1 MAAKKDTLLNM
12 FIAMFVICVVSG
24 SILGLVYNATK
35 DPIAAAETAKKTEA
49 IKNVL
54 PEFNE
59 LKETMVKSAM
69 EDAEIPFYLAY
80 DANNNFIGA
89 AVETFTNKGFSGNIS
104 LMVGILANGTIN
116 NISVL
121 QHAETPGLGSKMSES
136 SFKDQF
142 NNKNTTSF
150 NFNVKKDGGDVDAIT
165 ASTITSRAYADGV
178 ALAVKVFQAIGQT
191 PMPIN
196 D

>member
-12 FIAMFVICVVSG
+12 FIAMFVISIVSG
-24 SILGLVYNATK
+24 GVLGVVYNATK
-35 DPIAAAETAKKTEA
+35 EPIAAAETAKKTEA

-59 LKETMVKSAM
+59 LKETKIKSEL
-69 EDAEIPFYLAY
+69 EDVEIPFYLAY

-89 AVETFTNKGFSGNIS
+89 AVETFTSKGFSGNIS
-104 LMVGILANGTIN
+104 LMVGILKDGTVN

-121 QHAETPGLGSKMSES
+121 QHAETPGLGSKMSEP

-142 NNKNTTSF
+142 NNKNANSF
-150 NFNVKKDGGDVDAIT
+150 NFKVKKDGGDVDAIT
-165 ASTITSRAYADGV
+165 AATISSRAFCDAV
-178 ALAVKVFQAIGQT
+178 NRALVTFDKNKGGF
-191 PMPIN
+191 
-196 D
+196 

>member
-12 FIAMFVICVVSG
+12 FVALFVICVVSG
-24 SILGLVYNATK
+24 GVLGLVYNATK
-35 DPIAAAETAKKTEA
+35 DPIAAAEAAKKNEA

-59 LKETMVKSAM
+59 LKETMVKSAL
-69 EDAEIPFYLAY
+69 EDAELPFYLAY
-80 DANNNFIGA
+80 DADNNFIGA
-89 AVETFTNKGFSGNIS
+89 AVQTFTNKGFSGNIA
-104 LMVGILANGTIN
+104 LMVGILADGTVN

-121 QHAETPGLGSKMSES
+121 QHAETPGLGSKMTEP

-142 NNKNTTSF
+142 NNKNASSF

-165 ASTITSRAYADGV
+165 AATISSRAFCDAV
-178 ALAVKVFQAIGQT
+178 NRALSTFENNKGGF
-191 PMPIN
+191 
-196 D
+196 

>member
-24 SILGLVYNATK
+24 GVLGVVYNATK

-69 EDAEIPFYLAY
+69 EDVEIPFYLAY
-80 DANNNFIGA
+80 DADNNFIGA
-89 AVETFTNKGFSGNIS
+89 AVETFTSKGFSGNIS
-104 LMVGILANGTIN
+104 LMVGILADGTVN

-121 QHAETPGLGSKMSES
+121 QHAETPGLGSKMSEP

-142 NNKNTTSF
+142 NNKNASSF

-165 ASTITSRAYADGV
+165 AATISSRAFCDAV
-178 ALAVKVFQAIGQT
+178 NRALSTFENNKGGF
-191 PMPIN
+191 
-196 D
+196 

>member
-12 FIAMFVICVVSG
+12 FVALFVICVVSG
-24 SILGLVYNATK
+24 GVLGVVYNATK
-35 DPIAAAETAKKTEA
+35 DPIAAAEAAKKNEA

-59 LKETMVKSAM
+59 LKETMVKSAL
-69 EDAEIPFYLAY
+69 EDAELPFYLAY
-80 DANNNFIGA
+80 DADNNFIGA
-89 AVETFTNKGFSGNIS
+89 AVQTFTNKGFSGNIA
-104 LMVGILANGTIN
+104 LMVGILADGTVN

-121 QHAETPGLGSKMSES
+121 QHAETPGLGSKMSEP

-142 NNKNTTSF
+142 NNKNASSF

-165 ASTITSRAYADGV
+165 AATISSRAFCDAV
-178 ALAVKVFQAIGQT
+178 NRALSTFENNKGGF
-191 PMPIN
+191 
-196 D
+196 

>member
-12 FIAMFVICVVSG
+12 FVALFVICVVSG
-24 SILGLVYNATK
+24 GVLGIVYNATK
-35 DPIAAAETAKKTEA
+35 DPIAAAEKAKKTEA

-54 PEFNE
+54 PEFKE
-59 LKETMVKSAM
+59 LKDVNMKSAM
-69 EDAEIPFYLAY
+69 EDVELPFHLAY
-80 DANNNFIGA
+80 DNDGNFIGA

-104 LMVGILANGTIN
+104 LMVGILKDGTVN

-121 QHAETPGLGSKMSES
+121 QHAETPGLGSKMSEP

-142 NNKNTTSF
+142 NNKHADSF

-165 ASTITSRAYADGV
+165 AATISSRAFCD
-178 ALAVKVFQAIGQT
+178 AVNRAISTFENNKGGF
-191 PMPIN
+191 
-196 D
+196 

>member
-12 FIAMFVICVVSG
+12 FIALFVICVVSG
-24 SILGLVYNATK
+24 GVLGLVYNATK
-35 DPIAAAETAKKTEA
+35 DPIAAAEAAKKTEA

-80 DANNNFIGA
+80 DSDNNFIGA

-165 ASTITSRAYADGV
+165 AATISSRAFCDAV
-178 ALAVKVFQAIGQT
+178 NRALSTFENNKGGF
-191 PMPIN
+191 
-196 D
+196 

>member
-24 SILGLVYNATK
+24 GVLGIVYNATK

-59 LKETMVKSAM
+59 LKETMVKSAL
-69 EDAEIPFYLAY
+69 EDVEIPFYLAY

-104 LMVGILANGTIN
+104 LMVGILADGTVN

-121 QHAETPGLGSKMSES
+121 QHAETPGLGSKMSEP

-142 NNKNTTSF
+142 NNKHADSF

-165 ASTITSRAYADGV
+165 AATISSRAFCD
-178 ALAVKVFQAIGQT
+178 AVNRAISTFENNKGGF
-191 PMPIN
+191 
-196 D
+196 

>member
-12 FIAMFVICVVSG
+12 FIALFVICVVSG
-24 SILGLVYNATK
+24 GVLGLVYNATK

-165 ASTITSRAYADGV
+165 AATISSRAFCDAV
-178 ALAVKVFQAIGQT
+178 NRALSTFENNKGGF
-191 PMPIN
+191 
-196 D
+196 

>member
-12 FIAMFVICVVSG
+12 FVAMFVICVVSG
-24 SILGLVYNATK
+24 GVLGVVYNATK
-35 DPIAAAETAKKTEA
+35 EPIAAAETAKKTEA

-59 LKETMVKSAM
+59 LKETMVKSAL
-69 EDAEIPFYLAY
+69 EDVEIPFYLAY

-165 ASTITSRAYADGV
+165 AATISSRAFCDAV
-178 ALAVKVFQAIGQT
+178 NRALSTFENNKGGF
-191 PMPIN
+191 
-196 D
+196 

>member
-12 FIAMFVICVVSG
+12 FIAMFVISVVSG
-24 SILGLVYNATK
+24 GVLGVVYNATK
-35 DPIAAAETAKKTEA
+35 EPIAAAETAKKTEA

-59 LKETMVKSAM
+59 LKETTIKSEL
-69 EDAEIPFYLAY
+69 EDAELPFHLAY
-80 DANNNFIGA
+80 DSDNNFIGA

-104 LMVGILANGTIN
+104 LMVGILADGTVN

-121 QHAETPGLGSKMSES
+121 QHAETPGLGSKMSEP

-142 NNKNTTSF
+142 NNKNANSF

-165 ASTITSRAYADGV
+165 AATISSRAFCD
-178 ALAVKVFQAIGQT
+178 AVNRAISTFENNKGGF
-191 PMPIN
+191 
-196 D
+196 